1 MSIQFDALI
10 DLSYGDCGKGATAYH
25 LISDKKKGYN
35 SCFRHNGSGNA
46 GHTIYHNGKKI
57 VTHMIPVGVVH
68 GLKSYIGQGCVVN
81 PEKLLE
87 EIDYLEKEGIPASKL
102 VKVAHNTHVI
112 TNNHVLED
120 SKDTKIGTTKQ
131 GNGPAYRDKYERTGQ
146 RMEDVN
152 ITEIKNMLFSVHD
165 EFYKSHEEHTILFE
179 GAQGFYLDIDFGDYP
194 YVTSSH
200 CGIGSI
206 FNNGFNPKQLRTTYG
221 VIKAYETYVGAN
233 KFEPENNAKFQKIR
247 TVGQEFGATTGRPR
261 QCNWLNINRLNKAIE
276 ISGVDKL
283 IIRKKDILDTAGF
296 WGAIYNKETLIF
308 DSSEEFTSYVN
319 SKIKLEPIKIHWS
332 KNHLSL

>member
-1 MSIQFDALI
+1 MSIKFDALL
-10 DLSYGDCGKGATAYH
+10 DLSYGDTGKGATAYH
-25 LISDKKKGYN
+25 LISDKTKGYN

-57 VTHMIPVGVVH
+57 VTHMVPVGVVH

-81 PEKLLE
+81 PRKLLE
-87 EIDYLEKEGIPASKL
+87 EIDYLEKEGIPAGKL
-102 VKVAHNTHVI
+102 IKVAYNAHTI
-112 TNNHVLED
+112 TNEHLAED
-120 SKDTKIGTTKQ
+120 YTDEKIGTTKQ
-131 GNGPAYRDKYERTGQ
+131 GNGPAYRDKYARNGV
-146 RMEDVN
+146 RMEDCN
-152 ITEIKNMLFSVHD
+152 NSEIRNMLFSVHD

-221 VIKAYETYVGAN
+221 VVKAYETYVGKN
-233 KFEPENNAKFQKIR
+233 KFEPENNAIFNKIR

-261 QCNWLNINRLNKAIE
+261 QCNWLNIDRVNKAIE

-283 IIRKKDILDTAGF
+283 IIRKKDILDTVGF
-296 WGAIYNKETLIF
+296 WGVLHKNQTIIFETP
-308 DSSEEFTSYVN
+308 EEYKNYVEFN
-319 SKIKLEPIKIHWS
+319 IKLKNIHWS